1 MPKNETANK
10 GILLVISGPS
20 GVGKN
25 SVLNRILQLSPCVY
39 SISATTRTPRPGEVD
54 GKDYFFYTREEFEK
68 KIAEHMFLEWAC
80 VYGDYY
86 GTPAAF
92 VNDTL
97 NKGKDIVMDLDIQGA
112 RQVRAAKPDA
122 VLVFLYPPSLQELCS
137 RLQHRGT
144 EKLDTQ
150 KKRLDCVK
158 NELAAVNDYDY
169 LVVNDDLD
177 KAVEQILHIWHA
189 EKLRVSRKDTD
200 FMNKCFFDEVEV
212 NKGSKS

>member
-1 MPKNETANK
+1 MPDKAIADK

-25 SVLNRILQLSPCVY
+25 SVLNRVIELSPCVY

-54 GKDYFFYTREEFEK
+54 GKDYFFYSKDEFQK
-68 KIAEHMFLEWAC
+68 KIAENMFLEWAC

-97 NKGKDIVMDLDIQGA
+97 SKGKDVVLDLDIQGA
-112 RQVRAAKPDA
+112 RQVRAAMSDA

-144 EKLDTQ
+144 EKTDARM
-150 KKRLDCVK
+150 KRLEYVK
-158 NELAAVNDYDY
+158 DELAAVIEYDY
-169 LVVNDDLD
+169 LVINDDLN
-177 KAVEQILHIWHA
+177 KAVEQIMHIWQA
-189 EKLRVSRKDTD
+189 EKLRVARKNTSH
-200 FMNKCFFDEVEV
+200 MNECFF
-212 NKGSKS
+212 NKGQKG